1 MEAEVERE
9 VENKIL
15 ELKLINKIYG
25 TGDTE
30 LYALKDVSFDIYKG
44 DFVAIMGP
52 SGSGK
57 STLMNIIGCL
67 DTPSLGQYW
76 INQDEVSELADD
88 ELAYI
93 RNQHIGFIFQ
103 NYNLLPNLTAL
114 RNVEL
119 PLIYR
124 GLSKKER
131 EEIALEALTKVG
143 LDDRITH
150 KPSELSGGQQQ
161 RVAIARAIAGKPTIL
176 LADEPTGNLDSHSEL
191 EILSIFQ
198 SLNEQGMTIL
208 IVTHDEIVA
217 EHCKRT
223 IRVRDGRLVA
233 DEQILKQ
240 RSAKLTLQTALK
252 GAEGA

>member
-1 MEAEVERE
+1 M
-9 VENKIL
+9 ENKIL
-15 ELKLINKIYG
+15 ELKNINKIYG
-25 TGDTE
+25 TGETE
-30 LYALKDVSFDIYKG
+30 LYALRDVSFDIYKG

-57 STLMNIIGCL
+57 STLMNILGCL
-67 DTPSLGQYW
+67 DSPSLGEYW
-76 INQDEVSELADD
+76 INQDEVSDLTDD

-124 GLSKKER
+124 GLGKKER

-143 LDDRITH
+143 LEDRITH

-198 SLNEQGMTIL
+198 SLNEQGITIL

-223 IRVRDGRLVA
+223 IRVRDGELVA
-233 DEQILKQ
+233 DQPIPKQ
-240 RSAKLTLQTALK
+240 RIAKLTLESALK

>member
-1 MEAEVERE
+1 VEVEQE

-15 ELKLINKIYG
+15 ELKQINKIYG
-25 TGDTE
+25 SGDTE

-67 DTPSLGQYW
+67 DSPSLGEYW
-76 INQDEVSELADD
+76 INRDQVSELSDD

-124 GLSKKER
+124 GLGKKER

-143 LDDRITH
+143 LEDRITH

-198 SLNEQGMTIL
+198 SLNEQGITIL

-223 IRVRDGRLVA
+223 IRVRDGKLVA

>member
-1 MEAEVERE
+1 MEQE

-15 ELKLINKIYG
+15 ELKNINKIYG
-25 TGDTE
+25 SGDTE
-30 LYALKDVSFDIYKG
+30 LYALRDVSFKIYKG

-57 STLMNIIGCL
+57 STLMNMLGCL
-67 DTPSLGQYW
+67 DTPTSGQYW
-76 INQDEVSELADD
+76 INQDEVSELDD
-88 ELAYI
+88 DDLAYI

-103 NYNLLPNLTAL
+103 NYNLLPSLTAL
-114 RNVEL
+114 ENVEL

-124 GLSKKER
+124 GMGKAER
-131 EEIALEALTKVG
+131 ELIALEALTKVG
-143 LDDRITH
+143 LEGRISH
-150 KPSELSGGQQQ
+150 RPSELSGGQQQ
-161 RVAIARAIAGKPTIL
+161 RVAIARAIAGKPSIL

-198 SLNEQGMTIL
+198 SLNEQGITIL

-223 IRVRDGRLVA
+223 IRVKDGEIVA
-233 DEQILKQ
+233 NEAILNQ
-240 RSAKLTLQTALK
+240 REAKLALQTAYK
-252 GAEGA
+252 GADEE

>member
-1 MEAEVERE
+1 MEQE

-15 ELKLINKIYG
+15 ELKQINKIYG
-25 TGDTE
+25 SGDTE

-67 DTPSLGQYW
+67 DSPSLGQYW
-76 INQDEVSELADD
+76 INQDEVSELSDD

-114 RNVEL
+114 KNVEL

-124 GLSKKER
+124 GLGKNER
-131 EEIALEALTKVG
+131 EEIALEALKKVG
-143 LDDRITH
+143 LEDRITH

-198 SLNEQGMTIL
+198 SLNEQGITIL

-223 IRVRDGRLVA
+223 IRVRDGRLVE
-233 DEQILKQ
+233 DQPILKQ
-240 RSAKLTLQTALK
+240 RSAKLTLETALK
-252 GAEGA
+252 GAEEA

>member
-1 MEAEVERE
+1 MEQE

-15 ELKLINKIYG
+15 ELKQINKIYG
-25 TGDTE
+25 SGDTE

-57 STLMNIIGCL
+57 STLMNILGCL

-76 INQDEVSELADD
+76 INQDEVSELSDD

-124 GLSKKER
+124 GLSRKER
-131 EEIALEALTKVG
+131 EEIALEALRKVG
-143 LDDRITH
+143 LEDRITH
-150 KPSELSGGQQQ
+150 TPSELSGGQQQ

-176 LADEPTGNLDSHSEL
+176 LADEPTGNLDSQSEL

-198 SLNEQGMTIL
+198 SLNEQGITIL

-223 IRVRDGRLVA
+223 IRVRDGKLVA
-233 DEQILKQ
+233 DQPIPKQ
-240 RSAKLTLQTALK
+240 RSAKLTLETALK
-252 GAEGA
+252 GAEEA

>member
-1 MEAEVERE
+1 MEVEQE

-15 ELKLINKIYG
+15 ELKSINKIYG
-25 TGDTE
+25 SGDTE
-30 LYALKDVSFDIYKG
+30 LYALRDVSFDIYSG

-57 STLMNIIGCL
+57 STLMNILGCL
-67 DTPSLGQYW
+67 DTPSLGEYW
-76 INQDEVSELADD
+76 INRDEVSDLSDD

-124 GLSKKER
+124 GMSKAER

-143 LDDRITH
+143 LEDRITH

-176 LADEPTGNLDSHSEL
+176 LADEPTGNLDSRSEL

-198 SLNEQGMTIL
+198 SLNEQGITIL

-223 IRVRDGRLVA
+223 IRVRDGRLVE
-233 DEQILKQ
+233 DQLIPKQ
-240 RSAKLTLQTALK
+240 RSAKLTLETALE